1 MDEMI
6 CPCCG
11 KMVLS
16 IIKMKSLLRDT
27 LSKTLLGNCV
37 CGEAFRIRSP
47 AGNVF
52 EISTSS
58 GRRLKLIE
66 EGGARTS

>member
-6 CPCCG
+6 CPSCG

-16 IIKMKSLLRDT
+16 IIKMKSLLLDT
-27 LSKTLLGNCV
+27 PSKTLLGNCV

-52 EISTSS
+52 KISTSS
-58 GRRLKLIE
+58 GKRLKLIE
-66 EGGARTS
+66 EGARTS

>member
-6 CPCCG
+6 CPSCG

-16 IIKMKSLLRDT
+16 IIKMKSLLLNT
-27 LSKTLLGNCV
+27 PSKTLLGNCV

-58 GRRLKLIE
+58 GKRLKLIE
-66 EGGARTS
+66 EEARTS

>member
-6 CPCCG
+6 CPSCG

-27 LSKTLLGNCV
+27 ASKTLVGNCV

-47 AGNVF
+47 GENVF
-52 EISTSS
+52 EITTSS
-58 GRRLKLIE
+58 GKRLNLIE
-66 EGGARTS
+66 EGARTS

>member
-1 MDEMI
+1 MDEMT
-6 CPCCG
+6 CPSCG

-16 IIKMKSLLRDT
+16 IIKMKSLLLDT
-27 LSKTLLGNCV
+27 ASKTLVGNCV

-58 GRRLKLIE
+58 GKRLNLIE
-66 EGGARTS
+66 EGVNTS